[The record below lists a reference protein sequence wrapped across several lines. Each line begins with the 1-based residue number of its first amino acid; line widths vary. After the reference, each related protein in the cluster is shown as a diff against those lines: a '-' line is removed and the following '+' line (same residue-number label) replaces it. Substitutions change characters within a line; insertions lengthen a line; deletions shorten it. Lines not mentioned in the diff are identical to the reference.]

1 MRWTAGVSGGERVK
15 ALALVA
21 LGGGFGAACRY
32 LLSTAVMRVVV
43 NGFPLGTLLVNLLG
57 CLMIGIW
64 AGLAVR
70 HTWLDGELRLLLVS
84 GVLGGFTTFSAFGLE
99 TLNLLRR
106 GEMLLAGVYVGT
118 SVALGLGLVML
129 GWWLCAGSAGR

>member
-1 MRWTAGVSGGERVK
+1 MK

-32 LLSTAVMRVVV
+32 ALSSALMRGAA
-43 NGFPLGTLLVNLLG
+43 NGFPLGTFAVNLAG
-57 CLMIGIW
+57 CLLIGLW

-70 HTWLDGELRLLLVS
+70 HTWLNGDARLLLVT

-99 TLNLLRR
+99 SLQLLRR
-106 GEMLLAGVYVGT
+106 GEWWLAGVYAGG
-118 SVALGLGLVML
+118 SVLLGLALVAL
-129 GWWLCAGSAGR
+129 GWWLGGGSSGR

>member
-1 MRWTAGVSGGERVK
+1 VK

-32 LLSTAVMRVVV
+32 MISTTLMRGTV
-43 NGFPLGTLLVNLLG
+43 NSFPLGTFAVNLLG
-57 CLMIGIW
+57 CLLIGFW

-70 HTWLDGELRLLLVS
+70 HAWLNGDLRLLLVT

-99 TLNLLRR
+99 SLQLMRQ
-106 GEMLLAGVYVGT
+106 GDVGLAGVYVGGST
-118 SVALGLGLVML
+118 VLGLALVVL
-129 GWWLCAGSAGR
+129 GWWLGGGSYGR